1 MFSEGLEREHWQE
14 RVKQVELKKII
25 EFCLEKQVI
34 TMGDTSSIARK
45 KKEKN
50 KTFCKVKTNFA
61 FVEHVGSKLQ
71 ENFMEIRK
79 HY

>member
-14 RVKQVELKKII
+14 INKTGWIKKII
-25 EFCLEKQVI
+25 AFCLENQVI
-34 TMGDTSSIARK
+34 TIGDISSIARK
-45 KKEKN
+45 KKEEN

-71 ENFMEIRK
+71 ENFMKIKK